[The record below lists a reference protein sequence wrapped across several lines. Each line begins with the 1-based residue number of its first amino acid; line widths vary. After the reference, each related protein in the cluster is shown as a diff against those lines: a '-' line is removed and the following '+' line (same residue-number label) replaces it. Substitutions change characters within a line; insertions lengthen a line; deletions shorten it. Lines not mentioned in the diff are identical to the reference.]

1 MKEDEE
7 GADTVGVPSAGSGVR
22 DLVPGI
28 RKEKSCEEAAEFC
41 PQHRIAGNADLEFA
55 YLFFMTTQRSV

>member
-1 MKEDEE
+1 
-7 GADTVGVPSAGSGVR
+7 
-22 DLVPGI
+22 VPGI

-55 YLFFMTTQRSV
+55 YLFFMAGQRSV